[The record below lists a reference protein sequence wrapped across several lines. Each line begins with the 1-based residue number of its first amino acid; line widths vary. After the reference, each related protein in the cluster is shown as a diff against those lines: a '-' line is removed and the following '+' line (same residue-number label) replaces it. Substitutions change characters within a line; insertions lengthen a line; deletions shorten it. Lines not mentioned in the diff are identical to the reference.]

1 MLRLC
6 RNSEEPVT
14 IYSLGFWSMHKVLEF
29 GRIGV
34 AQALGKSLTKAEA
47 YRACFKDFLLNPQ
60 PLAKCEALGQ
70 ALTSQELRYFKQAY
84 YEVHKHTPWE
94 GLAQRLSSPLVSNFC
109 RVRRAYEEALQT
121 RRANRSS
128 R

>member
-6 RNSEEPVT
+6 SNSEEPVT

-47 YRACFKDFLLNPQ
+47 YRACFKDFLLNNRDATK
-60 PLAKCEALGQ
+60 AKALGSV
-70 ALTSQELRYFKQAY
+70 LTRQERRYLKQAFRALPASPY
-84 YEVHKHTPWE
+84 PS
-94 GLAQRLSSPLVSNFC
+94 ASLSNEFWNYMDV
-109 RVRRAYEEALQT
+109 EESYA
-121 RRANRSS
+121 SS
-128 R
+128 